1 MTQPL
6 DEFTEVLRDRYVVE
20 RELGAGGMATVY
32 LAHDLRHDRLVAL
45 KVLRPELAAVVGAE
59 RFLHEI
65 KTTAHLQH
73 PHILPLHDSGE
84 AAGSVFYV
92 MPYVEGETLRDRLRR
107 EKQLPVED
115 TLRIATEV
123 ASALDY
129 AHRHG
134 VVHRDIKPENILLHE
149 GQALVADFGI
159 ALAVSRTEGGTRMTE
174 SGMSLGTPHYMS
186 PEQAMGERE
195 ITGRSDIYALGCVT
209 YEMLTGDPP
218 FTGSTAQAIVAQML
232 TEQPRAISA
241 QRRTVSAAMEAAVL
255 KALEKLPADRFTS
268 AVEFAEALAG
278 DGAVTVVRPA
288 PGSPPKRHRA
298 RSTAVVA
305 LALVLGV
312 AFGMWARWPTE
323 RSGAAS
329 RAVPLTLDL
338 VLPDSLPFAFLGAAP
353 LGVEQ
358 RALDVSRDGRH
369 LVYVSATA
377 SDTMLVVRDLMHG
390 GSRVLAGTDGA
401 FSPTFSPDGRSIAF
415 FAATVLKKVPTGGGT
430 PQALATVD
438 EPWGAVWLDSAR
450 IFVAGRQGD
459 KPMLIDAFAGWID
472 SIPGGPRRAGS
483 ITPDRSGML
492 YSFQHLLRYF
502 DFGTRL
508 EWVLTSGGRVPTDS
522 VVVDE
527 AIFGFGPTL
536 LPSGHLL
543 YVQQGGAGTLL
554 AVPVEPSTL
563 RPMGSAVQVSADVRF
578 NSQGSAQYA
587 TSEDGAVVL
596 ASTPGSG
603 RTALVVRSASGSI
616 APLGLPPADYGTF
629 EISPDGRR
637 VAVTIWPVKGP
648 PDQWIHDLARGT
660 SERTGRGTIHGPVW
674 LSGRQGPASL
684 DTARNGLF
692 VTYAASPDG
701 TLLLQRGP
709 GAEYRI
715 ARLDSVAARAIP
727 VPGINTL
734 SRFSPD
740 GAWLAATS
748 LQAGQSEVYVLS
760 TTDPTI
766 RYRVSINGGEEPRW
780 SADERRISFRY
791 GSQWF
796 EASFTQ
802 GDPPTIGLPKPVFSG
817 QYENVPG
824 YSYDVFP
831 DGRYLLLLQPTERA
845 THRLTVVTDLPELLN
860 NSAEP
865 WRRR

>member
-6 DEFTEVLRDRYVVE
+6 DRLTEALRDRYVLE

-32 LAHDLRHDRLVAL
+32 LARDLRHDRYVAL

-84 AAGSVFYV
+84 ADGSVFYV

-115 TLRIATEV
+115 TVRIASEV

-134 VVHRDIKPENILLHE
+134 VVHRDIKPENILLYE

-159 ALAVSRTEGGTRMTE
+159 ALAVSRTDGGTRMTE

-232 TEQPRAISA
+232 TERPRGIAA
-241 QRRTVSAAMEAAVL
+241 QRRTVTPAMEAAVFR
-255 KALEKLPADRFTS
+255 ALEKLPADRFAS

-278 DGAVTVVRPA
+278 EGAATVARSA
-288 PGSPPKRHRA
+288 PGSTPARRRV
-298 RSTAVVA
+298 RSTAMVGLA
-305 LALVLGV
+305 LALGT
-312 AFGMWARWPTE
+312 AFGMWLPRPVARP
-323 RSGAAS
+323 GAAS
-329 RAVPLTLDL
+329 GGVARTLDL
-338 VLPDSLPFAFLGAAP
+338 VLPDSLPFAFLGPAP

-358 RALDVSRDGRH
+358 RALDVSPDGLQ
-369 LVYVSATA
+369 LVYVSPTA
-377 SDTMLVVRDLMHG
+377 SDTTLVVRDLVHG
-390 GSRVLAGTDGA
+390 GSRVLAGTEGA

-415 FAATVLKKVPTGGGT
+415 FSGTVLKKVPAAGGT

-438 EPWGAVWLDSAR
+438 EPWGSVWLDSSR
-450 IFVAGRQGD
+450 IFVAGRQGE
-459 KPMLIDAFAGWID
+459 KPMLVDAFSGWTD

-483 ITPDRSGML
+483 ITPDRSGMV
-492 YSFQHLLRYF
+492 YSYQHLLRYF
-502 DFGTRL
+502 DFATRS
-508 EWVLTSGGRVPTDS
+508 EWVLTSGGRVPVDS
-522 VVVDE
+522 VVVAD

-536 LPSGHLL
+536 LPSGYLL

-554 AVPVEPSTL
+554 AVPVEPGTL
-563 RPMGSAVQVSADVRF
+563 RPTGSPVQVSANVRF
-578 NSQGSAQYA
+578 NSQGTAQYA
-587 TSEDGAVVL
+587 TSEDGAVVM

-616 APLGLPPADYGTF
+616 ASLGLPPADYGTF

-637 VAVTIWPVKGP
+637 VAIAIWPVKGL
-648 PDQWIHDLARGT
+648 PDLWVRDLARGT
-660 SERTGRGTIHGPVW
+660 SERIVQATIRGPVW
-674 LSGRQGPASL
+674 LSSRKGPAAL
-684 DTARNGLF
+684 DTTREGPL
-692 VTYAASPDG
+692 VTQTASPNG
-701 TLLLQRGP
+701 ALLFQRGP
-709 GAEYRI
+709 EGFRI
-715 ARLDSVAARAIP
+715 VGRDSLAAGAIP
-727 VPGINTL
+727 VSGVNSL
-734 SRFSPD
+734 GRFSPD

-748 LQAGQSEVYVLS
+748 LQAGRSEVYVVS
-760 TTDPTI
+760 TADPAI
-766 RYRVSINGGEEPRW
+766 RHRVSVDGGEEPRW
-780 SADERRISFRY
+780 SADGRRISFRY
-791 GSQWF
+791 GSEWF
-796 EASFTQ
+796 EVSFTP
-802 GDPPTIGLPKPVFSG
+802 GDPPTIGLPKLVFTG

-831 DGRYLLLLQPTERA
+831 DGRYLLLLLPTERT
-845 THRLTVVTDLPELLN
+845 THRLTVVTDVPGLLRDRVG
-860 NSAEP
+860 AQ
-865 WRRR
+865 R